1 MCAPCYET
9 EVIQN
14 LSEPQYIYITL
25 VSYSLLIN
33 YIEIV
38 IQTSPIDTANHP
50 YKHSFAMPSVFP
62 AVSVVWFVFFQRHYV
77 NNPSGVYLGW
87 SLNLSRNLSPALLIF
102 LI

>member
-38 IQTSPIDTANHP
+38 IQTSPTDTANHP

-77 NNPSGVYLGW
+77 NNRSGVYLGW
-87 SLNLSRNLSPALLIF
+87 SLNLSRILSPALLIF

>member
-38 IQTSPIDTANHP
+38 IQTALAIIGR
-50 YKHSFAMPSVFP
+50 SVT
-62 AVSVVWFVFFQRHYV
+62 
-77 NNPSGVYLGW
+77 
-87 SLNLSRNLSPALLIF
+87 LNQG
-102 LI
+102 